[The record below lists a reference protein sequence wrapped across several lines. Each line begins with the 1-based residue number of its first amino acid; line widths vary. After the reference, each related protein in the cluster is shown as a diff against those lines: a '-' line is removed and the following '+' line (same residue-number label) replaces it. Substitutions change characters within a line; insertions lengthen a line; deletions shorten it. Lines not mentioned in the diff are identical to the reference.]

1 MKVIGKMVM
10 FFEETRKLQSESNL
24 EHKRQ
29 IHLKRCLKDVPSI
42 NFRSRVN
49 GQEALFHNGEVALEK
64 CSDCPNSSQPMSR
77 GV

>member
-10 FFEETRKLQSESNL
+10 FFKETRKLHSESNS

-42 NFRSRVN
+42 NFQSGVN
-49 GQEALFHNGEVALEK
+49 GQEALFHNGEVALGK
-64 CSDCPNSSQPMSR
+64 CSVQTAPQLTSR